1 VIAFYVRLACT
12 GKQYGMIT
20 DTPPLPEFELHDGDT
35 LRLGDLAFDVLHT
48 PGHSPGHV
56 CLHEKVRAACTA
68 PLLAPLLAAAV
79 LVVVPRATLAGRVAL
94 TVRPGAVRMLSTA
107 VAHISGSCAC

>member
-1 VIAFYVRLACT
+1 MIAFHVRRTCT

-56 CLHEKVRAACTA
+56 CLHEKVRAACTVVVA
-68 PLLAPLLAAAV
+68 AVLPAAAV
-79 LVVVPRATLAGRVAL
+79 LVVVPRAILAGRVAL
-94 TVRPGAVRMLSTA
+94 TVRPGAVRMLSAA

>member
-1 VIAFYVRLACT
+1 
-12 GKQYGMIT
+12 MIT

-56 CLHEKVRAACTA
+56 CLHEKVRAACTVVVAAVLPAPLPA
-68 PLLAPLLAAAV
+68 PLLAPLRAAAV
-79 LVVVPRATLAGRVAL
+79 LVVVPRHYLLVLLLLLCGPV
-94 TVRPGAVRMLSTA
+94 P
-107 VAHISGSCAC
+107 CACSPRPLRTSVGHAHVECRG